1 MRNIKNLIN
10 RGYIKFPSRN
20 FLHIILFFLEKK
32 NNYFSL
38 KKFHVIQ
45 QFMLCLIS
53 NDYFLKLTF
62 N

>member
-32 NNYFSL
+32 
-38 KKFHVIQ
+38 KKLFFIKEISCNTTIYVI
-45 QFMLCLIS
+45 LIS

>member
-32 NNYFSL
+32 KLFFNKEISCNTTIY
-38 KKFHVIQ
+38 VI
-45 QFMLCLIS
+45 LIS
-53 NDYFLKLTF
+53 NDYFLKLIF